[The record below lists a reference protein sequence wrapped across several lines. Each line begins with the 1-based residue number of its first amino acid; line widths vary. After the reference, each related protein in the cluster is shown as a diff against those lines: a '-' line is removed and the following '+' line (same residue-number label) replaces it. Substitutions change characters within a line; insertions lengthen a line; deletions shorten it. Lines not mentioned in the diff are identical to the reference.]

1 VLAACAALI
10 ACAARA
16 PQPPAPSRSSCA
28 AFESAPPAERICRE
42 DGGIET
48 LQARFRADVTIG
60 DESRSSE
67 GVLLVRRPGA
77 LRVKLF
83 GIGGMTVHDALWVAE
98 GSSVR
103 GVVRR
108 PFDGEPLVL
117 ELRPGE
123 RPTEPE
129 AGLSFALWALW
140 RERCA
145 RTPRAGAD
153 GWLDLDPASAH
164 AAVRQVR
171 VGATGVEA
179 ERVVWQEGAPASE
192 VIRVHYAVRDCSLAL
207 PLPTSIEMVASPQGW
222 RASVRILEQ
231 KLNLEL
237 DENLFVTSEG
247 APPPHPGRGKAATS
261 PLLRSL
267 SARPRASRA
276 ESSPPSLRRRK
287 LARRARGRAK

>member
-1 VLAACAALI
+1 VLSACAALT

-16 PQPPAPSRSSCA
+16 TKAPSRSSCA
-28 AFESAPPAERICRE
+28 AFESLAPAERICRE
-42 DGGIET
+42 DRGIET

-60 DESRSSE
+60 DERRSSE

-83 GIGGMTVHDALWVAE
+83 GLGGMTVHDALWAAD
-98 GSSVR
+98 GSNVR

-108 PFDGEPLVL
+108 PFDGEPLVV

-145 RTPRAGAD
+145 RTPRASAD

-164 AAVRQVR
+164 AAVRQVQ
-171 VGATGVEA
+171 VGATGVDA
-179 ERVVWQEGAPASE
+179 ERVVWQEGTPASE
-192 VIRVHYAVRDCSLAL
+192 VIRVRYAERDCSLAL

-222 RASVRILEQ
+222 RASVRILDQ
-231 KLNLEL
+231 QLNLEL
-237 DENLFVTSEG
+237 DDGLFALPAG
-247 APPPHPGRGKAATS
+247 
-261 PLLRSL
+261 
-267 SARPRASRA
+267 SAQ
-276 ESSPPSLRRRK
+276 
-287 LARRARGRAK
+287 